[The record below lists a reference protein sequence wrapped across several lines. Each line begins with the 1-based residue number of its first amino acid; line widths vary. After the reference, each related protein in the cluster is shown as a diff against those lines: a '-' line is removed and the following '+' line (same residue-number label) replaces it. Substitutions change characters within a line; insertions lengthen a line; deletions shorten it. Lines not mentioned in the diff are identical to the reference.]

1 MTSTGSARST
11 PPRKPPKPRAT
22 CSSSRD
28 RCTSSDPPAAGCL
41 DLGAEGDAPAVAG
54 TAAGTEESVVDPV
67 GDRIRAHAEAGSDL
81 RGGELAGIQEPG
93 RAGPVAVAKLSYGVD
108 TECLPRAG
116 TQACGIELAG
126 QGGVVHARRE
136 AAEISTLPGR

>member
-1 MTSTGSARST
+1 
-11 PPRKPPKPRAT
+11 
-22 CSSSRD
+22 
-28 RCTSSDPPAAGCL
+28 
-41 DLGAEGDAPAVAG
+41 AVAG

-136 AAEISTLPGR
+136 AAEHLDNLRGAAALVRGGAAPGDHQLLGRPRVPVHADAELDL